1 LALTGVGRV
10 AGRIRQDL
18 QSCDQAAVEQALCI
32 AGARRMRARGGS
44 QALHV
49 ANFFNGDGCDR
60 REPFLARGAQ
70 GSFAHGARQSGEI
83 VGRER
88 QKQFILA
95 GEIAIERSGR
105 KASLGC
111 DASQRQ
117 FARAAACRNPARR
130 VEDSRSGAG
139 MRLRAA
145 QNSLLCHVRHD
156 TNISDSPAKPETK
169 VEIRIEKTAPT
180 ARSRSNATH
189 LGGVS
194 R

>member
-1 LALTGVGRV
+1 
-10 AGRIRQDL
+10 
-18 QSCDQAAVEQALCI
+18 
-32 AGARRMRARGGS
+32 
-44 QALHV
+44 
-49 ANFFNGDGCDR
+49 
-60 REPFLARGAQ
+60 
-70 GSFAHGARQSGEI
+70 
-83 VGRER
+83 
-88 QKQFILA
+88 
-95 GEIAIERSGR
+95 
-105 KASLGC
+105 
-111 DASQRQ
+111 
-117 FARAAACRNPARR
+117 
-130 VEDSRSGAG
+130 